1 MKNKYVIILR
11 GVSGSG
17 KSTAAKLFGGNVKI
31 CCADDFFTS
40 EEGDYRFEPSRLPE
54 AHEYC
59 RNIFLAALKD
69 EQVDT
74 IVVANTNSKENEFS
88 FYDEK
93 AKEIGAKVFYFV
105 IENRHGHTDI
115 HNVPIDA
122 KSRQLN
128 NIINSLK
135 LI

>member
-1 MKNKYVIILR
+1 MKNKNVIILR

-17 KSTAAKLFGGNVKI
+17 KSTAAALFGGNVKI

-40 EEGDYRFEPSRLPE
+40 DEGVYQFEAWRTPE
-54 AHEYC
+54 AHEHC
-59 RNIFLAALKD
+59 RNAFVAALQD
-69 EQVDT
+69 EQIDT
-74 IVVANTNSKENEFS
+74 IVVANTNSREQEFA

-93 AKEIGAKVFYFV
+93 AKEIGANVFYFV
-105 IENRHGHTDI
+105 IENRHGNTDI

>member
-1 MKNKYVIILR
+1 MKTKNIIILR

-17 KSTAAKLFGGNVKI
+17 KSTAATLFGGNVKI
-31 CCADDFFTS
+31 CCADDFYISPDGEYNFV
-40 EEGDYRFEPSRLPE
+40 PSRISE

-59 RNIFLAALKD
+59 RDAFTEALKNED
-69 EQVDT
+69 IDT
-74 IVVANTNSKENEFS
+74 VVVANTNSRESEFS

-93 AKEIGAKVFYFV
+93 AKEIGANVFYFV
-105 IENRHGHTDI
+105 IENRHGNTDI

>member
-1 MKNKYVIILR
+1 VKTKKIIILR

-17 KSTAAKLFGGNVKI
+17 KSTAAKLFGGNVEI

-40 EEGDYRFEPSRLPE
+40 EDGEYNFTPSRLSD

-59 RNIFLAALKD
+59 RDKFMKALSN
-69 EQVDT
+69 EEIDT
-74 IVVANTNSKENEFS
+74 IVVANTNSREQEFS

-93 AKEIGAKVFYFV
+93 AKEVGADIFYFV
-105 IENRHGHTDI
+105 IENRHGNKDI
-115 HNVPIDA
+115 HNTPIDA

>member
-1 MKNKYVIILR
+1 MKTKNIIILR

-17 KSTAAKLFGGNVKI
+17 KSTAAKLFGGNVEI
-31 CCADDFFTS
+31 CCSDDFFTS
-40 EEGDYRFEPSRLPE
+40 EDGEYNFAQSRLSD

-59 RNIFLAALKD
+59 RNKFMIALEKED
-69 EQVDT
+69 VDT
-74 IVVANTNSKENEFS
+74 IVVANTNSREPEFA
-88 FYDEK
+88 FYSEK
-93 AKEIGAKVFYFV
+93 AKEIGADIFYFV
-105 IENRHGHTDI
+105 IENRHGNKDI

>member
-1 MKNKYVIILR
+1 MRNKYVIILR

-17 KSTAAKLFGGNVKI
+17 KSTAASLFSGNVKV

-40 EEGDYRFEPSRLPE
+40 EEGDYRFEPSRLSE

-59 RNIFLAALKD
+59 RAVFMAALQD
-69 EQVDT
+69 HNIDT
-74 IVVANTNSKENEFS
+74 VVVANTNTRESEFS
-88 FYDEK
+88 FYAEK
-93 AKEIGAKVFYFV
+93 AKEFGAKVFYFV
-105 IENRHGHTDI
+105 VENRHGNTDI

-122 KSRQLN
+122 KSRQAN

>member
-1 MKNKYVIILR
+1 MKTKNIIILR

-40 EEGDYRFEPSRLPE
+40 PDGEYNFTPSRLSD

-59 RNIFLAALKD
+59 RSVFIEALENED
-69 EQVDT
+69 VDT
-74 IVVANTNSKENEFS
+74 IVITNTNSRETEFV

-93 AKEIGAKVFYFV
+93 AKEVGASIFYFV
-105 IENRHGHTDI
+105 IENRHGNKDI

>member
-1 MKNKYVIILR
+1 MKTKNIIILR

-17 KSTAAKLFGGNVKI
+17 KSTAAKLFGGNVEI
-31 CCADDFFTS
+31 CCSDDFFTS
-40 EEGDYRFEPSRLPE
+40 PDGEYNFTPSRLPD

-59 RNIFLAALKD
+59 RGVFMKALENED
-69 EQVDT
+69 VDT
-74 IVVANTNSKENEFS
+74 IVVTNTNSREQEFH

-93 AKEIGAKVFYFV
+93 AKEVGASIFYFV
-105 IENRHGHTDI
+105 IENRHGNKDI

>member
-1 MKNKYVIILR
+1 MKTKKIIILR

-17 KSTAAKLFGGNVKI
+17 KSTAAKLFGGNVEV

-40 EEGDYRFEPSRLPE
+40 EDGEYNFSPSRLSD

-59 RNIFLAALKD
+59 RDKFMTALSN
-69 EQVDT
+69 EEVDT
-74 IVVANTNSKENEFS
+74 IVVANTNSREQEFS

-93 AKEIGAKVFYFV
+93 AKEVGVDIFYFV
-105 IENRHGHTDI
+105 IENRHGNKDI
-115 HNVPIDA
+115 HSVPIDA

>member
-1 MKNKYVIILR
+1 MKKKHVIILR

-17 KSTAAKLFGGNVKI
+17 KSTAANLFGGNVKI

-40 EEGDYRFEPSRLPE
+40 EEGGYRFEPSRLPE

-59 RNIFLAALKD
+59 RSIFMTALQD
-69 EQVDT
+69 DDIDT
-74 IVVANTNSKENEFS
+74 VVVANTNSRENEFS

-105 IENRHGHTDI
+105 IENRHGNTDI

-122 KSRQLN
+122 KSRQMN

>member
-1 MKNKYVIILR
+1 MKNKNVIILR

-17 KSTAAKLFGGNVKI
+17 KSTAAKLFGGNVEI

-40 EEGDYRFEPSRLPE
+40 PEGQYNFVQSRLSD
-54 AHEYC
+54 AHEHC
-59 RNIFLAALKD
+59 RNTFMTAL
-69 EQVDT
+69 ENEEVET
-74 IVVANTNSKENEFS
+74 IVVANTNSREQEFH

-93 AKEIGAKVFYFV
+93 AKEVGATVFYFV
-105 IENRHGHTDI
+105 IENRHGNKDI
-115 HNVPIDA
+115 HHAPIDA